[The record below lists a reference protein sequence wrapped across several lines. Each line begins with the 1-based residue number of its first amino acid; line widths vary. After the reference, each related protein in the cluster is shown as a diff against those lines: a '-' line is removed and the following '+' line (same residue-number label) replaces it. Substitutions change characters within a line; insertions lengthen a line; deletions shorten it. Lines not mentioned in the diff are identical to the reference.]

1 MGHGVKLTEIVEK
14 MDLKNLTPKVELVD
28 REVNVPD
35 VNRPAL
41 QLVGFFD
48 HFDSNR
54 VQIIG
59 NVEYNYLKTLTEE
72 TKTKVYHEL
81 LEYKLPCVIFSKSLQ
96 PDEIFLDL
104 AEQHDVPVFNTT
116 NRTSAFTAELTR
128 WLNVKLAPCI
138 SIHGVLVD
146 V

>member
-96 PDEIFLDL
+96 PDEISDPL
-104 AEQHDVPVFNTT
+104 AECETCSLHFYPWSSCRCVRCRCSDYGRER
-116 NRTSAFTAELTR
+116 NRKE
-128 WLNVKLAPCI
+128 
-138 SIHGVLVD
+138 
-146 V
+146 